1 MYSDELTIEWWKDTD
16 IVEEIYCWDTVN
28 NRWLGKSSVELII
41 NQNTMTAGEQMDNAV
56 KMATHLPALQSRVDS
71 LTTKVEKMRDI
82 SDYVECEVCG
92 SLVNKSKA
100 QVFSSVKSYADFSFN
115 IMKGFI
121 PDNTKQAVLH
131 YVCNHCDAKKY
142 EKELKK
148 GS

>member
-1 MYSDELTIEWWKDTD
+1 
-16 IVEEIYCWDTVN
+16 
-28 NRWLGKSSVELII
+28 
-41 NQNTMTAGEQMDNAV
+41 MTAGEQMDNAV